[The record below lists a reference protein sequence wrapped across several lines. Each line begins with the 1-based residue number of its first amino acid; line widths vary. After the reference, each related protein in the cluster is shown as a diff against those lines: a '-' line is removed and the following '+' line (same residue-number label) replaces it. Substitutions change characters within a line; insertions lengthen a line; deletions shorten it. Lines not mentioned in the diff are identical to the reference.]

1 MTATVQPALDG
12 SIPPPK
18 VPAARRRAADY
29 ETWVD
34 EVRPKL
40 LAKIAEGRSFTFYQL
55 ADELD
60 LPDPPDPAHQWG
72 RLARQFRDD
81 GLTYHYGWD
90 NSARP
95 ASNHSG
101 VKVWRG
107 PRAARNGRAA

>member
-1 MTATVQPALDG
+1 MTAVQPALDG
-12 SIPPPK
+12 SIPPAP
-18 VPAARRRAADY
+18 VSRARRRVEDY

-40 LAKIAEGRSFTFYQL
+40 LTAIATGRVFTFYEL

-72 RLARQFRDD
+72 RLARQFRDED
-81 GLTYHYGWD
+81 LIHHYGWD

-95 ASNHSG
+95 TSHHSG

-107 PRAARNGRAA
+107 TRTARRAAA